1 MPSVARF
8 SIAPVRS
15 LALEHP
21 TEIEVT
27 ERGVAKTAAST

>member
-1 MPSVARF
+1 MSAVVRF

-21 TEIEVT
+21 TEIELS
-27 ERGVAKTAAST
+27 EHGVAEDRRST